1 MFPYLKRARNEV
13 KRKESERHVL
23 MLEFVPQS
31 HLFQIISRILQDIQI
46 KLAFNFREFQ
56 LAIVFGS

>member
-1 MFPYLKRARNEV
+1 
-13 KRKESERHVL
+13 
-23 MLEFVPQS
+23 MLEFVRQS
-31 HLFQIISRILQDIQI
+31 HLFQIISRILQDARI

>member
-1 MFPYLKRARNEV
+1 MFPYLRRARNEV

-23 MLEFVPQS
+23 MLEFVHQS
-31 HLFQIISRILQDIQI
+31 HLFQIISRILQDIRI